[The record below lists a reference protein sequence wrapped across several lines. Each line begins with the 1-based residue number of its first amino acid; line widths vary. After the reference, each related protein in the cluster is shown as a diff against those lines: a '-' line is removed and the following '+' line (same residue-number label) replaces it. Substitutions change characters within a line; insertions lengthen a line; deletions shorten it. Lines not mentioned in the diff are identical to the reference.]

1 MSYRVPSMS
10 YIVVQLV
17 TECYLSNIAVQLAT
31 ESYLSNIAIQLA
43 MYAPGCHI
51 SLAECK
57 SPEPFLVML
66 HTPRRFIA
74 LKVKLWIKLELI

>member
-1 MSYRVPSMS
+1 MSYRVPSVS

-57 SPEPFLVML
+57 SPEPFLVMQYYVWDTVWAWSFVGFQL
-66 HTPRRFIA
+66 C
-74 LKVKLWIKLELI
+74 